1 MHHKSRG
8 FTILELMVAIS
19 VFSVA
24 IILVT
29 TGAILVGRYYQQGAT
44 KSKLL
49 ATTREIHSQF
59 TQNVQLSAGSSVYI
73 GGISDQVS
81 WNSTNY
87 YYNCIGNT
95 RYLLSTIENTSDE
108 YYGDFMTEDISN
120 KSCKSTLVENPIH
133 PLPSG
138 SRAAKSDN
146 TEAFA
151 ITEIN
156 RTYKLQTRF
165 VIGSQ
170 DMFVDDDYKNTCQSN
185 VLGSAFCSVV
195 SLDSEAARK
204 VIN

>member
-1 MHHKSRG
+1 MHRKDSG
-8 FTILELMVAIS
+8 FTILELMIAIS

-29 TGAILVGRYYQQGAT
+29 TGVILVGRYYQQGAT

-59 TQNVQLSAGSSVYI
+59 TQNVQLSASSSVYI
-73 GGISDQVS
+73 GGIVT
-81 WNSTNY
+81 WNSTDY

-95 RYLLSTIENTSDE
+95 RYLLSAQ
-108 YYGDFMTEDISN
+108 GDFMTEDITG
-120 KSCKSTLVENPIH
+120 KSCTSEETVENPIH
-133 PLPSG
+133 PLPKDARAVRG
-138 SRAAKSDN
+138 SDG

-151 ITEIN
+151 ITNKHGLYQLE
-156 RTYKLQTRF
+156 TRF

-170 DMFVDDDYKNTCQSN
+170 DMFVDDDYKNVCQNN

-195 SLDSEAARK
+195 SLNSEAARK
-204 VIN
+204 VID